1 MAYELNTV
9 APLKPEDTAAMAD
22 LLQKMEAL
30 DAAIAAVQTDRA
42 THEGEWNKK
51 TTFLNQQKDDVK
63 QAIRNLRTVT
73 VKEV

>member
-9 APLKPEDTAAMAD
+9 APLETKDVAIMTD

-42 THEGEWNKK
+42 THEAEWNKK

-63 QAIRNLRTVT
+63 QAIRALRTVT